1 MDLSSDEKIDLIYDM
16 LNKQESR
23 YKRNLIWKWFF
34 RVIII
39 WFIISF
45 YAIILPKLDTAKL
58 ISEYI
63 APQMSKIIAPMA
75 AESMKSMT
83 ANMMSWDLNSTWI
96 NMNDI
101 QNMQTN
107 WWTDSSKR
115 VELLKRL
122 KAMQNK

>member
-1 MDLSSDEKIDLIYDM
+1 MKS
-16 LNKQESR
+16 
-23 YKRNLIWKWFF
+23 
-34 RVIII
+34 
-39 WFIISF
+39 
-45 YAIILPKLDTAKL
+45 
-58 ISEYI
+58 
-63 APQMSKIIAPMA
+63 MA